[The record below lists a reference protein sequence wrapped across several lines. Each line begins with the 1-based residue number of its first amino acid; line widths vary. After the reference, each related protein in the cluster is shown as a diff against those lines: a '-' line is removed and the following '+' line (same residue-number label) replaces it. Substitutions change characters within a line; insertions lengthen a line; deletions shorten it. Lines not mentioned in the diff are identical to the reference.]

1 MVANHCLTN
10 VSGKMK
16 IKKLVLHSYVVKSKS
31 TSLQNVLLF
40 SSVQPLLG
48 TTKENG
54 TKKPTIYKLYEFT
67 EGGTDVMD
75 QEWQLLVAKQSQI
88 DVQ

>member
-16 IKKLVLHSYVVKSKS
+16 IKKLVFHSYVVKSKS
-31 TSLQNVLLF
+31 TGLQNVLLF

-48 TTKENG
+48 TTKENEIE
-54 TKKPTIYKLYEFT
+54 KPTIYKLYEFT

-75 QEWQLLVAKQSQI
+75 QEWQLLIAKQSQI

>member
-1 MVANHCLTN
+1 
-10 VSGKMK
+10 MK

-31 TSLQNVLLF
+31 TGLQNVLLF
-40 SSVQPLLG
+40 SSVQPLLV

-54 TKKPTIYKLYEFT
+54 MKKPTIYKLYEFT

-75 QEWQLLVAKQSQI
+75 QEWQLLVAKQS
-88 DVQ
+88 